1 MKEQIEKYIKEL
13 QAQMDYLY
21 GQINVV
27 DKEQLKTT
35 ITSLEYAI
43 YNLNKV
49 KESLLTNKK

>member
-27 DKEQLKTT
+27 DKELLKTT